1 MTQEELIRFNRGND
15 LFDQIERI
23 KAQIDN
29 IKHTFDRHY
38 YPRAESGWKLSGIFN
53 DSFENINL
61 SSEEFWKCIDT
72 ILYIKNKKL
81 EQLQQ
86 EFDKL

>member
-1 MTQEELIRFNRGND
+1 MTQEELERFNRGND
-15 LFDQIERI
+15 LFDRIERVR
-23 KAQIDN
+23 AQINN
-29 IKHTFDRHY
+29 IKHTFDKHH
-38 YPRAESGWKLSGIFN
+38 YPRTESDWRLSVVFN
-53 DSFENINL
+53 NSFENINL
-61 SSEEFWKCIDT
+61 NSEEFWKCIDT